1 MPFQI
6 RHDGKTYTVHTVV
19 GEGLTKV
26 EFTEDERVAPQPPL
40 DNSEEAL
47 PC

>member
-19 GEGLTKV
+19 GDGPTRV
-26 EFTEDERVAPQPPL
+26 EFTEDESQPGEAQPL
-40 DNSEEAL
+40 DNSEEVAA
-47 PC
+47 